1 MENRI
6 KTPLKK
12 VADLMCE
19 IDNSEL
25 VNIYKDLLDL
35 EGLMEQQVFEYKDI
49 IDMLLSLIE
58 HGYNENN
65 CYEQDIVFNAKRL
78 IKDIK

>member
-1 MENRI
+1 MENSI
-6 KTPLKK
+6 KTSLKN

-19 IDNSEL
+19 IDNREL
-25 VNIYKDLLDL
+25 VVIYKDLLDL
-35 EGLMEQQVFEYKDI
+35 EGLMGQQVFEYKDTI
-49 IDMLLSLIE
+49 EMLLSLIE

-78 IKDIK
+78 IKGIK